1 MNTLMERLE
10 EMVVHA
16 DRMRLFKLKE
26 SLEDAILALHL
37 DIAKS
42 EANSDQK
49 FVGSLSAHH

>member
-16 DRMRLFKLKE
+16 DRMRLSNLKE

-37 DIAKS
+37 DVAQT

-49 FVGSLSAHH
+49 LADSVLAHH